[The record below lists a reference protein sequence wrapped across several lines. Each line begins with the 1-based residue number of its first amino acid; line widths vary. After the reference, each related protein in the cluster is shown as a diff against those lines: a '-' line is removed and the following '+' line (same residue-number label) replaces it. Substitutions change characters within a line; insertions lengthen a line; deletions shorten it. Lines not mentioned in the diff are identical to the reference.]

1 MAASSNLSTLD
12 VSNAIERLKV
22 EETRELFFQLKV
34 PHKLSNQEVSNA
46 VRPLTVEQV
55 RDLVHQMGVPLNEL
69 DDIASQYHDAENR
82 KQHFVQKWLDMNED
96 ASWAKLVAGL
106 RRINMNSLATEIESA
121 HLSRVPSSGSVSLV
135 PSSALSSPPEARPPA
150 HLETVSVTATPAGPL
165 IPPPYLT
172 PSPSPSPSPSPF
184 PSPSNIIASF
194 QEKVTLAKQSME
206 YFDDEFGKLVSSTRS
221 SLSQKEERDG
231 TFLDTFR
238 DHLLVM
244 SVSKKAIHVR
254 FFCRNE
260 EDILAAE
267 NIKRLFAILS
277 RYCNYRNYEIILHIV
292 KRFCKEELKQ
302 GMLSYRDS
310 LTAFEKT
317 TTVDVYLCAIS
328 ALPDGAISA
337 GFMKM
342 TMKMNKA
349 PSECTLHE
357 IRELKESID
366 EEASLEPYAMYIDN
380 PVEGSV
386 CIGLCVPERVGW
398 MVGVVLTPDF
408 RQKHLLSGVTV
419 RTWRWESGKNLA
431 LFLVRNNAIYTAA
444 L

>member
-1 MAASSNLSTLD
+1 MHESLALCHPLLILLLLSDLPTEDMAASSNLSTLD
-12 VSNAIERLKV
+12 VSNAIERLNV
-22 EETRELFFQLKV
+22 EETSELFFQLKV
-34 PHKLSNQEVSNA
+34 SLKA
-46 VRPLTVEQV
+46 
-55 RDLVHQMGVPLNEL
+55 L

-82 KQHFVQKWLDMNED
+82 KRHFVQKWLDMNED

-106 RRINMNSLATEIESA
+106 RRINMNTLATEIESA

-135 PSSALSSPPEARPPA
+135 PSSALSPPPEARPPA
-150 HLETVSVTATPAGPL
+150 HLETVSVSATPTGPPT
-165 IPPPYLT
+165 PPPYLT

-184 PSPSNIIASF
+184 SSNAIASF
-194 QEKVTLAKQSME
+194 QEKVTDAKESIE
-206 YFDDEFGKLVSSTRS
+206 YFDEEFCKLVSSTRL

-277 RYCNYRNYEIILHIV
+277 RYCDYRNYEIILHIV
-292 KRFCKEELKQ
+292 KRFCKELKQ
-302 GMLSYRDS
+302 RMLSYHDS
-310 LTAFEKT
+310 LTAFEQT

-328 ALPDGAISA
+328 ARPDGAISA
-337 GFMKM
+337 GFVKM

-366 EEASLEPYAMYIDN
+366 EEASLESYAVYILS

-386 CIGLCVPERVGW
+386 CVGLCIPERVGW
-398 MVGVVLTPDF
+398 MVGVVLTPD
-408 RQKHLLSGVTV
+408 
-419 RTWRWESGKNLA
+419 
-431 LFLVRNNAIYTAA
+431 
-444 L
+444 